1 MDPAALVETGVTVA
15 IPLEDL
21 EASARGI
28 GDVLREVMPEGVGFA
43 LVLFDFGDKGH
54 ITYVS
59 RVPA

>member
-1 MDPAALVETGVTVA
+1 MA